1 MERDGARRVRELIH
15 DAYRS
20 DLEAD
25 EFLTRVWGNA
35 LRASGCNEGTLLVS
49 GMGCLY
55 ATRQQEHIEVEFTAE
70 RAGGTDLDD
79 FVMPGESVA
88 WEGDQEIPDE
98 HRVAIVYRE
107 QRIGE
112 MRWRGEAEVATRQDD
127 FFEHLGRELA
137 FFVKRHEVATRA
149 HGNLGQPLLLVGVSD
164 ELRRLERQIE
174 KAAGVDFPVLVQGE
188 FGSEKLHVAYAVHAC
203 SDRRDGS
210 FVEVKCGSQRQGGAG
225 SGPDEWFRR
234 AEGGSVFF
242 NGIDELTPE
251 MQAVLPEY
259 LESQLGQWGRR
270 GNSSGPA
277 PVRLM
282 ASSTRDLREMVER
295 GVFSRAL
302 LAELD
307 FLNLEVPALRRRRSD
322 LAPLVEYTF
331 GKYRRRPAQGLSAES
346 LRVCADYDWPEN
358 VFQVERTMARLAAMS
373 EVEEITLD
381 ALRAVAPE
389 IVAAAEQGHT
399 LVPVGSPP
407 ARLLAVPALEAA
419 PSAPAVSGEPTTPA
433 CDPQEVVLKVVQRDY
448 AFPGGLHPC
457 LRKALR
463 YIGEHFERQIALSVL
478 AEQACISASHLSF
491 LFRSQLGVSFKSFLG
506 MVRIEKAK
514 RLLVERSDLK
524 ITDISLDVGF
534 GDLSHFEKTFK
545 RLANVNPRE
554 FRRQQW
560 TA

>member
-1 MERDGARRVRELIH
+1 MERDGARRARELIH

-49 GMGCLY
+49 GLGCLY
-55 ATRQQEHIEVEFTAE
+55 ATRQQEHIEVEFTSE
-70 RAGGTDLDD
+70 RVGGTDLDD
-79 FVMPGESVA
+79 FVTREEGAA
-88 WEGDQEIPDE
+88 WQGDEPSEERRI
-98 HRVAIVYRE
+98 AIVYRE

-112 MRWRGEAEVATRQDD
+112 LRWRGDSQGVNGQDD

-137 FFVKRHEVATRA
+137 FFVKRHEVASRA

-174 KAAGVDFPVLVQGE
+174 KAAGVDFPVVVQGE

-210 FVEVKCGSQRQGGAG
+210 FVEVKCGSQRQGNAS

-242 NGIDELTPE
+242 SGIDELTPE
-251 MQAVLPEY
+251 MQALLPEY

-270 GNSSGPA
+270 GNGTGPA

-282 ASSTRDLREMVER
+282 ASSTRDLREMVQR
-295 GVFSRAL
+295 GDFSRAL

-322 LAPLVEYTF
+322 LGPLVEYTF

-389 IVAAAEQGHT
+389 IVARAEH
-399 LVPVGSPP
+399 
-407 ARLLAVPALEAA
+407 AERLPSSVAVLAKPQPQLELPALASA
-419 PSAPAVSGEPTTPA
+419 PSEVQAPA
-433 CDPQEVVLKVVQRDY
+433 CDPQEVVLKVVQREY
-448 AFPGGLHPC
+448 TFPGGLHPC

-478 AEQACISASHLSF
+478 AEHACISASHLSF

>member
-35 LRASGCNEGTLLVS
+35 LRASGCDEGTLLVS
-49 GMGCLY
+49 GLGCLY

-79 FVMPGESVA
+79 FVAPEEGAA
-88 WEGDQEIPDE
+88 WEGESGGGDE
-98 HRVAIVYRE
+98 RRVAIVYRE

-112 MRWRGEAEVATRQDD
+112 MRWRGEAEGPRQDD

-225 SGPDEWFRR
+225 TGPDEWFRR

-270 GNSSGPA
+270 GNGSGPA

-282 ASSTRDLREMVER
+282 ASSTRDLREMVQR

-322 LAPLVEYTF
+322 LGPLVEYTF

-389 IVAAAEQGHT
+389 IVAGAEQSAPHVLAATPTHLLLPAPAAEET
-399 LVPVGSPP
+399 PV
-407 ARLLAVPALEAA
+407 EAA
-419 PSAPAVSGEPTTPA
+419 EPAAPA
-433 CDPQEVVLKVVQRDY
+433 CDPQQIVLKVVQRDY
-448 AFPGGLHPC
+448 TFPGGLHPC

-463 YIGEHFERQIALSVL
+463 YIGEHFERQIALSAL

-545 RLANVNPRE
+545 RLASVNPRE